1 MMMPV
6 YQQPVMMGQPMMMA
20 PQPMMQQQ
28 QFQQQQPQIVI
39 NNNND
44 DDGDCPQCKKGVMIA
59 EKTCTCKT
67 CFLASCVLAS
77 SSVTAPGEP
86 RGSAFLAVTTSPS
99 ASEPIKAIAC
109 QLSGRP

>member
-6 YQQPVMMGQPMMMA
+6 YQQPVMMAQPMMMA

-67 CFLASCVLAS
+67 CCLCIIFAPSLLCDCAWGTKRKCLSC
-77 SSVTAPGEP
+77 GYD
-86 RGSAFLAVTTSPS
+86 
-99 ASEPIKAIAC
+99 INI
-109 QLSGRP
+109 

>member
-6 YQQPVMMGQPMMMA
+6 YQQPVMMAQPMMMA

-67 CFLASCVLAS
+67 CCLCIIFAPSLLCDCAWGTKRKCLSCGYDVN
-77 SSVTAPGEP
+77 
-86 RGSAFLAVTTSPS
+86 
-99 ASEPIKAIAC
+99 I
-109 QLSGRP
+109 